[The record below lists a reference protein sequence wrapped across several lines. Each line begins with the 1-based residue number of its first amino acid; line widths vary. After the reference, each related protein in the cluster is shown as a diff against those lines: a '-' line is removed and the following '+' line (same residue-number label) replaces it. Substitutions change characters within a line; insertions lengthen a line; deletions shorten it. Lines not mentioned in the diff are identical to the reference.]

1 MLLEAGVVV
10 DFVVV
15 DTVVVNVIVLALVD
29 VADHIIFSCIQ

>member
-10 DFVVV
+10 DFDVV

-29 VADHIIFSCIQ
+29 VTDHIIFSCIQ

>member
-29 VADHIIFSCIQ
+29 VTDHIIFSCIQ